1 MMNKEMKECF
11 EEKEFEPSDL
21 LNIED
26 VSFSESDFVQPDS
39 DSDNFEEEFNK
50 GIWLTVLINTD
61 YQVFSKYP
69 YSIRERKT
77 GKIVK
82 ENPEINDRFMSIVDE
97 SKIVFISDALAV

>member
-11 EEKEFEPSDL
+11 EEKEFDPADL
-21 LNIED
+21 LSED
-26 VSFSESDFVQPDS
+26 ESFSESDFVQPDPNP
-39 DSDNFEEEFNK
+39 DNPEEKFDK

-77 GKIVK
+77 EKIVK
-82 ENPEINDRFMSIVDE
+82 ENPEINDMFMSIVDE
-97 SKIVFISDALAV
+97 SKIAYISDALVV